1 MNWLDLIEQTQHCQR
16 NWDLDKSLDQETIDW
31 LFDVGYT
38 MPTKQNL
45 SSFQIVAFTD
55 RTAIENLTKNAVDK
69 KWGKGRHVKNPQML
83 APVVFAFF
91 ENHDKDERK
100 RSQEIRS
107 GNHTTMVEI
116 GIAAGAMALAAN
128 SIGLRTGYCK
138 CFYPLESGKDKK
150 NKLARLLKNYKIK
163 GTDIGLALGVGYP
176 VEGLPSNVSNDKVE
190 HGQFEKKLRH
200 KIII

>member
-16 NWDLDKSLDQETIDW
+16 NWDLDKSVDQEIIDW

-55 RTAIENLTKNAVDK
+55 RTMIEYFTASAIN
-69 KWGKGRHVKNPQML
+69 KGWRSRHVKNPQML
-83 APVVFAFF
+83 APVVFTFF
-91 ENHDKDERK
+91 EKKDDEEKK
-100 RSQEIRS
+100 RSLEKRQ
-107 GNHTTMVEI
+107 GNNTTMVEI

-128 SIGLRTGYCK
+128 SVGLKTGFCK
-138 CFYPLESGKDKK
+138 CFYPLESGIEKK
-150 NKLARLLKNYKIK
+150 NKIAKALKPYMIK
-163 GTDIGLALGVGYP
+163 GTAIALALGVGYP
-176 VEGLPSNVSNDKVE
+176 IEELASNIGNDGYL
-190 HGQFEKKLRH
+190 HGQFEKKSQT

>member
-31 LFDVGYT
+31 LFDVGYN

-45 SSFQIVAFTD
+45 SSVQIVAFTD
-55 RTAIENLTKNAVDK
+55 RTIIEHLTKSAVN
-69 KWGKGRHVKNPQML
+69 KGWSQPRTKNPQML

-91 ENHDKDERK
+91 EKNDKDERK
-100 RSQEIRS
+100 RSQQKRM
-107 GNHTTMVEI
+107 GNNTTMIEI
-116 GIAAGAMALAAN
+116 GLAAGAMALAAN
-128 SIGLRTGYCK
+128 NIGLRTGFCK
-138 CFYPLESGKDKK
+138 CFYPLESGLDKK
-150 NKLARLLKNYKIK
+150 NKVARALRNYKIK

-176 VEGLPSNVSNDKVE
+176 VEGLPSHIDNDRSK
-190 HGQFEKKLRH
+190 HTRFEKKPQT

>member
-16 NWDLDKSLDQETIDW
+16 NWDLDKSVDQEIIDW

-55 RTAIENLTKNAVDK
+55 RTMIEYLTASAVN
-69 KWGKGRHVKNPQML
+69 KGWHGRQVKNPQML
-83 APVVFAFF
+83 APVVFTFF
-91 ENHDKDERK
+91 EKQDRDEKK
-100 RSQEIRS
+100 RSQEKRQ
-107 GNHTTMVEI
+107 GNNTTMTEI
-116 GIAAGAMALAAN
+116 GLAAGAMALAAN
-128 SIGLRTGYCK
+128 NIGLRTGFCK

-150 NKLARLLKNYKIK
+150 NKVARALRNYKIK

-176 VEGLPSNVSNDKVE
+176 VEGLLSNIDNNKFD
-190 HGQFEKKLRH
+190 HGQFKKKPQT

>member
-55 RTAIENLTKNAVDK
+55 RTMIEYLTASAIN
-69 KWGKGRHVKNPQML
+69 KGWRSRHVKNPQML
-83 APVVFAFF
+83 APVVYTFF
-91 ENHDKDERK
+91 GKTDEVEK
-100 RSQEIRS
+100 SRSQEKRIGS
-107 GNHTTMVEI
+107 GTTMIEI
-116 GIAAGAMALAAN
+116 GLAAGAMALAAN
-128 SIGLRTGYCK
+128 SVGLKTGFCK
-138 CFYPLESGKDKK
+138 CFYPLESGLDKK
-150 NKLARLLKNYKIK
+150 NKVARALRNYKIK

-176 VEGLPSNVSNDKVE
+176 VEGLPSHIDNDRSK
-190 HGQFEKKLRH
+190 HTQFEKKSQT

>member
-55 RTAIENLTKNAVDK
+55 RTMIEYLTASAIN
-69 KWGKGRHVKNPQML
+69 KGWRSRHVKNPQML
-83 APVVFAFF
+83 APVVYTFF
-91 ENHDKDERK
+91 GKTDEVEK
-100 RSQEIRS
+100 SRSQEKRIGS
-107 GNHTTMVEI
+107 GTTMIEI
-116 GIAAGAMALAAN
+116 GLAAGAMALAAN
-128 SIGLRTGYCK
+128 SVGLKTGFCK
-138 CFYPLESGKDKK
+138 CFYPLESGIDKENQIRK
-150 NKLARLLKNYKIK
+150 ALERYEIK
-163 GTDIGLALGVGYP
+163 ETNISLALGVGYP
-176 VEGLPSNVSNDKVE
+176 IEGLASNIGNDDFR
-190 HGQFEKKLRH
+190 HGQFEKKPQT

>member
-16 NWDLDKSLDQETIDW
+16 NWDLDKSVDQEIIDW

-55 RTAIENLTKNAVDK
+55 RTMIEYLTASAVN
-69 KWGKGRHVKNPQML
+69 KGWHGRQVKNPQML
-83 APVVFAFF
+83 APVVFTFF
-91 ENHDKDERK
+91 EKKDDEEKK
-100 RSQEIRS
+100 RSLEKRL
-107 GNHTTMVEI
+107 GNNTTMTEI
-116 GIAAGAMALAAN
+116 GLAAGAMALAAN
-128 SIGLRTGYCK
+128 NIGLRTGFCK

-150 NKLARLLKNYKIK
+150 NKVARALRNYKIK
-163 GTDIGLALGVGYP
+163 GKDIGLALGVGYP
-176 VEGLPSNVSNDKVE
+176 VEGLLSNIDNNKFD
-190 HGQFEKKLRH
+190 HGQFKKKPQT